1 MAIKPQPIQLDITYS
16 GPAVSD
22 GQMDVREL
30 AVSML
35 GVGSLFDSANQVLNG
50 SASKINVNVKATAP
64 GSFHILYEIIGP
76 ITSSLPMGD
85 IISSAEALKNL
96 LFGSGTGILG
106 LFALIKWL
114 NNRKPKIEKINDGL
128 YRLTIDNQSY
138 EVPLELLNLYQNA
151 LVRRAMSDVT
161 RPVREQGIDRID
173 IRTNQELLQSA
184 TKEDINAFEIP
195 ELLDD
200 PILKETRKINFSII
214 SLAFKENNKWRLSD
228 GDAIF
233 NVTMNDAN
241 FLSKVDNNLISF
253 SKGDILYCE
262 LLTTQWQ
269 VQNGV
274 KTEYEVIKV
283 LKHTPARQLPLLD
296 IN

>member
-1 MAIKPQPIQLDITYS
+1 
-16 GPAVSD
+16 
-22 GQMDVREL
+22 
-30 AVSML
+30 
-35 GVGSLFDSANQVLNG
+35 
-50 SASKINVNVKATAP
+50 
-64 GSFHILYEIIGP
+64 
-76 ITSSLPMGD
+76 
-85 IISSAEALKNL
+85 
-96 LFGSGTGILG
+96 
-106 LFALIKWL
+106 
-114 NNRKPKIEKINDGL
+114 
-128 YRLTIDNQSY
+128 
-138 EVPLELLNLYQNA
+138 
-151 LVRRAMSDVT
+151 MSDMT

-195 ELLDD
+195 ELLDE